1 MARERNSRNAG
12 RGVVMLRKL
21 VVVVLLTLFTSAC
34 ANQAV
39 FLSDPPGAR
48 VTIDGKLVGTTPC
61 KFDYNNS
68 AGEDYE
74 VTVSKEGYGTV
85 RHEIKAVEVDRGAR
99 SKLLTAGLII
109 PGGSALMLGAL
120 FTKKLKDNYEF
131 VLEESPLAVTARA
144 ESVGEKT
151 F

>member
-1 MARERNSRNAG
+1 
-12 RGVVMLRKL
+12 MLRKL

>member
-1 MARERNSRNAG
+1 
-12 RGVVMLRKL
+12 MLRKL

-85 RHEIKAVEVDRGAR
+85 RHEIKAVEVDRGTR

>member
-1 MARERNSRNAG
+1 
-12 RGVVMLRKL
+12 MLRKL

-85 RHEIKAVEVDRGAR
+85 RHEIKAVEVDRGTR

-144 ESVGEKT
+144 ESAGEKT

>member
-1 MARERNSRNAG
+1 
-12 RGVVMLRKL
+12 MLRKL
-21 VVVVLLTLFTSAC
+21 IVAVLLTVFTTGC
-34 ANQAV
+34 AHQAV

-48 VTIDGKLVGTTPC
+48 VMIDGKLVGVTPC
-61 KFDYNNS
+61 EFDYNNS
-68 AGEDYE
+68 AGEHYD

-85 RHEIKAVEVDRGAR
+85 NHEITAVEVDRATR
-99 SKLLTAGLII
+99 RRLLTAGLVI

-131 VLEESPLAVTARA
+131 VLEKSPLAVTARV
-144 ESVGEKT
+144 EPVSENP

>member
-1 MARERNSRNAG
+1 
-12 RGVVMLRKL
+12 MLRKL

-144 ESVGEKT
+144 ESGGEKT

>member
-1 MARERNSRNAG
+1 
-12 RGVVMLRKL
+12 MLRKL
-21 VVVVLLTLFTSAC
+21 VAAVLLTFFTSAC
-34 ANQAV
+34 AHQAV

-48 VTIDGKLVGTTPC
+48 VMIDGKLVGVTPC
-61 KFDYNNS
+61 SFDYNNS

-85 RHEIKAVEVDRGAR
+85 HHDIAAVEVDRATR

-120 FTKKLKDNYEF
+120 FTKKLRDNYEF
-131 VLEESPLAVTARA
+131 VLEKSSTVTARV
-144 ESVGEKT
+144 ESAGEKT